1 MNQGTTSASQQ
12 PRWQRA
18 RVVYGHFREH
28 LDGRRRRLLAGAGF
42 GVVYALTRAAE
53 PWPLKVVIDQVLF
66 HKPAHGFWL
75 HPFLIFGRSAYD
87 LLAAAGL
94 VLATA
99 GLVRGVSYYYEDY
112 LLSTTAQETVYD
124 IRTRLYRHLHR
135 LPLAFHQR
143 RSTGDLLVRLSTDI
157 VLLRDLLI
165 DSVVNLASGLILVVL
180 MLTVMLLVDP
190 VLTGISVAVMP
201 LIVLLSA
208 TYGRRIRENANKQRS
223 REGHLAAAMHE
234 ALGAVDVVQLNCAGE
249 RELARFQDL
258 SRRSLKHGSK
268 TVRLEARMNR
278 GIELALTGGTVV
290 VLFAGTL
297 RALHR
302 AITPGELVVFI
313 SYLRAAY
320 RPLRRASKSV
330 QRSAKAL
337 AAAERIVELLETE
350 PDLADAPWARRA
362 PALNGQVAFEQVEF
376 AYPGGPPV
384 LEQISFEVSS
394 GATVAIVGESG
405 SGKSTLVSLVPRL
418 FDPSNGRVTLD
429 GVDLRDLTLES
440 VRGQISVVR
449 QESVLFG
456 LSIAENI
463 RYGKPEA
470 SDEEV
475 RAAAHAAALDDFVS
489 ALPEGYDTVISE
501 RGASLSGGERQRVA
515 IARALVRQSPILILD
530 EPTTGLD
537 PETREAVVAAIRQ
550 LTRSTTTLLI
560 THDMEFAR
568 QAAQIIVLAHGRV
581 AGIGSHAQ
589 LLASSPEFRRLV
601 DSANRNNNVVALPV
615 RTLGDETW
623 SAKTAEA
630 HAPEPPVAPPTLRL
644 APIAAESG
652 TIEVARKTNE
662 RPHRVSHLLFLPH
675 GDRYLLI
682 ERYACLPPVG
692 TEFFLDEPTP
702 SFYYVTKLSRSP
714 FPHDERPCAYL
725 EPCRRRSQTSE
736 GAAPRRHTPSPA
748 PVTGSPNPG
757 FVGQARAGAVSERAL

>member
-1 MNQGTTSASQQ
+1 
-12 PRWQRA
+12 
-18 RVVYGHFREH
+18 
-28 LDGRRRRLLAGAGF
+28 LLAGAGF

-66 HKPAHGFWL
+66 HKPAHGIWL
-75 HPFLIFGRSAYD
+75 HPFLIFGDSSYD
-87 LLAAAGL
+87 LLAAAGV
-94 VLATA
+94 VLASA
-99 GLVRGVSYYYEDY
+99 GLLRGVSYYYEDY

-143 RSTGDLLVRLSTDI
+143 RSIGDLLVRLSADI
-157 VLLRDLLI
+157 VLLRDVLI

-180 MLTVMLLVDP
+180 MLAVMLLVDP

-201 LIVLLSA
+201 VIVLLSA
-208 TYGRRIRENANKQRS
+208 TYGKRIRETANKQRS

-234 ALGAVDVVQLNCAGE
+234 ALGAIDVVQLNCAAE
-249 RELARFQDL
+249 RELGRFQEL
-258 SRRSLKHGSK
+258 SRRSLKHGSR

-297 RALHR
+297 RALHG

-350 PDLADAPWARRA
+350 PELTDAPWARRA
-362 PALNGQVAFEQVEF
+362 PALSGRLAFENVGF
-376 AYPGGPPV
+376 AYPGGPAV
-384 LEQISFEVSS
+384 LEEIALAVDP

-418 FDPSNGRVTLD
+418 FDPSSGRVTLD
-429 GVDLRDLTLES
+429 GLDVRDLTLES
-440 VRGQISVVR
+440 VRAQISVVR

-463 RYGKPEA
+463 RYGRPDA

-475 RAAAHAAALDDFVS
+475 RAAAHAAALDDVVS
-489 ALPEGYDTVISE
+489 ELADGYDTVISE

-515 IARALVRQSPILILD
+515 IARALVRTRPILILD
-530 EPTTGLD
+530 EPTNGLD
-537 PETREAVVAAIRQ
+537 PETREAVMAAIRR
-550 LTRSTTTLLI
+550 LRRSATTLLI
-560 THDMEFAR
+560 THDMELAR
-568 QAAQIIVLAHGRV
+568 QASQIVALAHGRV
-581 AGIGSHAQ
+581 VGVGSHAE
-589 LLASSPEFRRLV
+589 LAASCSEFRRLV
-601 DSANRNNNVVALPV
+601 SSRDGDNNVITFPLNALSDHTPS
-615 RTLGDETW
+615 R
-623 SAKTAEA
+623 KTAEA
-630 HAPEPPVAPPTLRL
+630 RIADRLEVVQVSRTAPDPVETDALTL
-644 APIAAESG
+644 
-652 TIEVARKTNE
+652 ARKTSE
-662 RPHRVSHLLFLPH
+662 PQSQQRIGHLVFLPH

-682 ERYACLPPVG
+682 ERQAPLPPVG
-692 TEFFLDEPTP
+692 AEVFLDKPIP
-702 SFYYVTKLSRSP
+702 ASYVVTRLARSP
-714 FPHDERPCAYL
+714 LPHDERLCAYL
-725 EPCRRRSQTSE
+725 EPSGRIQSQTNGKTNSQ
-736 GAAPRRHTPSPA
+736 GIRRQA
-748 PVTGSPNPG
+748 PVTASLADLADLNRAA
-757 FVGQARAGAVSERAL
+757 QARAR